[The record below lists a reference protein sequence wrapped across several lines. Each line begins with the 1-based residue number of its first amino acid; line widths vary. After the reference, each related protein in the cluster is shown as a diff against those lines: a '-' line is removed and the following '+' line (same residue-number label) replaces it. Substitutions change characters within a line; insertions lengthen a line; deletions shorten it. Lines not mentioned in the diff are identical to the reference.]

1 MGDPMQSTHD
11 LLSSLAQ
18 ERGRS
23 IAECCV
29 HFVEYIKARQFCDL
43 PGERARMSLVALE
56 GLAPHQMELWTR
68 SDEAIP
74 LCEPA
79 KKYAAS
85 MRDTDETLLALGR
98 AC

>member
-1 MGDPMQSTHD
+1 M
-11 LLSSLAQ
+11 LNSLAQ

-29 HFVEYIKARQFCDL
+29 HFAQYIRARQYCDL
-43 PGERARMSLVALE
+43 PDESAQLSLDALE
-56 GLAPHQMELWTR
+56 ALAPHQMELWTR

-79 KKYAAS
+79 KKYTAF
-85 MRDTDETLLALGR
+85 MRDTNEPMPTLE
-98 AC
+98 

>member
-1 MGDPMQSTHD
+1 MLD
-11 LLSSLAQ
+11 SLAQ
-18 ERGRS
+18 DRGSS

-29 HFVEYIKARQFCDL
+29 LFVQYIKARQFCDL
-43 PGERARMSLVALE
+43 PDERTRMSLDALE
-56 GLAPHQMELWTR
+56 ALAPHQMELWTR

-85 MRDTDETLLALGR
+85 MRDDNEPLPMPG
-98 AC
+98 